1 MCADAGLLVCTVFL
15 NHDES
20 SHDVLCVLDAGL
32 LVCTVFL
39 NHDESSHDV
48 LCVLTLGF
56 WSVLCF

>member
-1 MCADAGLLVCTVFL
+1 MCV
-15 NHDES
+15 
-20 SHDVLCVLDAGL
+20 DAGL

-56 WSVLCF
+56 WSVLCSEMKAESRVSVRVQTEL